1 MGRIIRPYNNRLK
14 FGRMHPIGPQ
24 NDLADHGGHMGIRPA
39 SSSHFNSDTAIRQR
53 VKTSPIGR
61 PAPMAP
67 AAPVMTE
74 GFPITMSDF
83 SGQITVGGQIQL
95 AIFQNSLRQR
105 LIVINP
111 DTALEILYV
120 MYKNT
125 PHSKIPLIPGDL
137 WEDNANQIPT
147 DEIYVVA
154 ATTGHAYG
162 AYEGVPAAI

>member
-1 MGRIIRPYNNRLK
+1 MMRILRPNNRLK
-14 FGRMHPIGPQ
+14 YGNIHPVGPQ
-24 NDLADHGGHMGIRPA
+24 NDLADEIVTPLRPA
-39 SSSHFNSDTAIRQR
+39 SSSHFNSDNAIRQA
-53 VKTSPIGR
+53 VKNAPIR
-61 PAPMAP
+61 QPAPMAP

-74 GFPITMSDF
+74 GFPITMTDF
-83 SGQITVGGQIQL
+83 SGKIVVGGRVQL
-95 AIFQNSLRQR
+95 AIFQNSVRQR

-111 DTALEILYV
+111 DTAIEILYV

-125 PHSKIPLIPGDL
+125 PHSRIPLIPGDL

-154 ATTGHAYG
+154 NTTGHAYG